1 MGPESRGC
9 GFKSW
14 MGGYLLAVHAICITR
29 ESNTVQYAGLR
40 QKETTTNDCNK
51 RQKKAAAVMTTMMSI
66 NNYFLDLKE
75 EYRGTDQHLVNWQK
89 CNDI

>member
-29 ESNTVQYAGLR
+29 ESNTVQYAVQHRTKRNDDKRLQ
-40 QKETTTNDCNK
+40 QKAEK
-51 RQKKAAAVMTTMMSI
+51 GSS
-66 NNYFLDLKE
+66 
-75 EYRGTDQHLVNWQK
+75 
-89 CNDI
+89 CNDDYDVN